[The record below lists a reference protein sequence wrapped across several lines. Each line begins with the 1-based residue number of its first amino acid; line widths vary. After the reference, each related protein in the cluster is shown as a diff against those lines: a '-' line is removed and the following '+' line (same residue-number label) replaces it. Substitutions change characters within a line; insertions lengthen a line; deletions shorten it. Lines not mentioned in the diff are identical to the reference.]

1 MERSAQVC
9 ALANLRTSCLVLG
22 DWASS
27 QPAIF
32 NHQLPPRNAQGP
44 RISTIKYIAAI
55 KSTRSVSTKAVA
67 YPAYLHG
74 TPNFIRSHFR
84 STNMCKWRTSTCLQ
98 PIRAMSG
105 IEIGRRVSSLTLSVV
120 QTLCYDPVNDV
131 RQKKNRHWSYV
142 NTLVT
147 VSGIPLVLRFGV
159 GRLNNDNSGI

>member
-1 MERSAQVC
+1 
-9 ALANLRTSCLVLG
+9 
-22 DWASS
+22 
-27 QPAIF
+27 
-32 NHQLPPRNAQGP
+32 
-44 RISTIKYIAAI
+44 
-55 KSTRSVSTKAVA
+55 
-67 YPAYLHG
+67 
-74 TPNFIRSHFR
+74 
-84 STNMCKWRTSTCLQ
+84 
-98 PIRAMSG
+98 MSG